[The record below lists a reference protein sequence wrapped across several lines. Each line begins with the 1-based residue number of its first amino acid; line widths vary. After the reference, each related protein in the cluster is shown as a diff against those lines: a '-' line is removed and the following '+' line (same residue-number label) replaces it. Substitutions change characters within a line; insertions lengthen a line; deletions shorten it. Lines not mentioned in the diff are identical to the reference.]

1 MESKE
6 TAPVQAPNPTAGD
19 ASDMTTNFFHHLL
32 SLGENALWHITIQ
45 IDNGYF
51 IISTMLSETR
61 GEPRPTILFK
71 GTAQELDLEFFT
83 ALSAPIKETKELF
96 ANNSAYRARLEEARK
111 GSQEKNEKDKA
122 KPQAVPSAK
131 PDNREEKRKK
141 YDDAIKSIT
150 DLSSQWLYKEA
161 LELLPTIEEYPEKS
175 ADIEKL
181 RKDLGWKSQ
190 QLFIK

>member
-6 TAPVQAPNPTAGD
+6 TAPVKALNPSAGD
-19 ASDMTTNFFHHLL
+19 TSDMTTNFFQHLL

-71 GTAQELDLEFFT
+71 GTAEELDLEFFT
-83 ALSAPIKETKELF
+83 SLIAPIQETKALF
-96 ANNSAYRARLEEARK
+96 ANNSAYRATLEEARK
-111 GSQEKNEKDKA
+111 ANLEKNEKAKTKTESASAIKA
-122 KPQAVPSAK
+122 DNSA
-131 PDNREEKRKK
+131 EKKKK
-141 YDDAIKSIT
+141 YEDIIKSIT

-161 LELLPTIEEYPEKS
+161 LELLPSIEAYPDKS
-175 ADIEKL
+175 SDIEKL